1 MDGDYEL
8 VIGSKNWSS
17 WSLRSWL
24 VLKAFNIPF
33 KETLIL
39 LRRPDSRDTI
49 LRHSPSGKVPVL
61 KSGSLTIW
69 DSLAIIEF
77 LAEGHPDAPIWP
89 RNPEARATARCV
101 AAEMHS
107 GFPALRDEF
116 PMSFVDIIGF
126 PKASDKALDDI
137 SRIVE
142 IWTGCRRRFGDG
154 GAFLFGDFSA
164 ADAMFGPV
172 ASRFRSYEVDLARF
186 GDDGSAAAYRETMMA
201 MPEMQAWAEGAR
213 AET

>member
-8 VIGSKNWSS
+8 VIGSKNLSS
-17 WSLRSWL
+17 WSLRPWL

-39 LRRPDSRDTI
+39 LRRPDSRDNI

-89 RNPEARATARCV
+89 PGPEARAMARCV

-116 PMSFVDIIGF
+116 PMSFIDIIGF

-186 GDDGSAAAYRETMMA
+186 GDDGSAARYRDAMMA
-201 MPEMQAWAEGAR
+201 MPEMQLWAEGAR
-213 AET
+213 AEV